1 MGSMTKEIDELI
13 NERMPTEQRQKL
25 RKALDLLFEVVQRT
39 PPPGL
44 RPQKGLTIR
53 SNADS
58 LHAVSIM
65 KTWRL
70 SFAREQDWARDVGA
84 DGFHRSPNGCSFPH
98 GLTQTSG
105 VVTDCKVDYHQM
117 LSVAVNVIDTKDG
130 SFVPLDAFNY
140 FQRLLFAHLVGCSD
154 EVACAVD
161 QDWKTRT
168 PLLARVEYFNPSK
181 MLPDSRPFPRL
192 IDYKNPLTVIHDSD
206 SELEFDNAR
215 TALLVNNER
224 AGLNVAWA
232 KQRAHDKVSCEV
244 VEFSL
249 SKTDKN
255 TAVFKMMFKPNA
267 RTLALECTDDLF
279 KITIVPSIN
288 IFASVHNFKLSTYPF
303 RVVGK
308 ARETKRARDGNV
320 RWA

>member
-1 MGSMTKEIDELI
+1 MTHECDELI
-13 NERMPTEQRQKL
+13 NERMPTEQRLKL
-25 RKALDLLFEVVQRT
+25 HKALNLIFEVVQRS
-39 PPPGL
+39 PQPGL
-44 RPQKGLTIR
+44 RPQKCLAIR

-58 LHAVSIM
+58 LHALCIM
-65 KTWRL
+65 KMWRL
-70 SFAREQDWARDVGA
+70 SFAQEQDWTQDVIS

-98 GLTQTSG
+98 AFTRASG
-105 VVTDCKVDYHQM
+105 FVTECKVDYHQT
-117 LSVAVNVIDTKDG
+117 LSISVNVIDTRNG
-130 SFVPLDAFNY
+130 SFVPLDVFKY
-140 FQRLLFAHLVGCSD
+140 FQRLLFAHLTVCSG

-161 QDWKTRT
+161 KDWETRT
-168 PLLARVEYFNPSK
+168 PLLARVDYYDTSK
-181 MLPDSRPFPRL
+181 ILPDSRPFPRL

-206 SELEFDNAR
+206 SEVALDNAR

-224 AGLNVAWA
+224 TGLKVAWA

-255 TAVFKMMFKPNA
+255 TAVFKMMFNPNA
-267 RTLALECTDDLF
+267 RTLALQCTDDLF
-279 KITIVPSIN
+279 KITILPSIN
-288 IFASVHNFKLSTYPF
+288 IFAPVHNFKLSTHPF

-308 ARETKRARDGNV
+308 ARETKRARNGNI

>member
-1 MGSMTKEIDELI
+1 
-13 NERMPTEQRQKL
+13 
-25 RKALDLLFEVVQRT
+25 
-39 PPPGL
+39 
-44 RPQKGLTIR
+44 
-53 SNADS
+53 
-58 LHAVSIM
+58 
-65 KTWRL
+65 
-70 SFAREQDWARDVGA
+70 
-84 DGFHRSPNGCSFPH
+84 
-98 GLTQTSG
+98 
-105 VVTDCKVDYHQM
+105 
-117 LSVAVNVIDTKDG
+117 
-130 SFVPLDAFNY
+130 
-140 FQRLLFAHLVGCSD
+140 
-154 EVACAVD
+154 
-161 QDWKTRT
+161 
-168 PLLARVEYFNPSK
+168 
-181 MLPDSRPFPRL
+181 
-192 IDYKNPLTVIHDSD
+192 VIHDSD

-232 KQRAHDKVSCEV
+232 KQRAHDKFLCEV
-244 VEFSL
+244 VEFTL
-249 SKTDKN
+249 SKTEKN